1 MSALRRGSCSTTRSV
16 VVSIYLANGLTIELV
31 RWPYKVVGELKS
43 TCIGRR
49 VLKVDDNQLFV
60 FICRQKQR

>member
-16 VVSIYLANGLTIELV
+16 AVSIHLDWRLGQWT
-31 RWPYKVVGELKS
+31 YKVVGELES

-49 VLKVDDNQLFV
+49 VLKVDDDQLLV
-60 FICRQKQR
+60 FICRQK